1 MIAQLI
7 WIAVVYAS
15 AAVIIHMVHN
25 RQHVRRTPQSGKRI
39 HYIFITRN
47 DESVVEGYIR
57 ALAFQALLTGKRLQ
71 ATFMDDDSND
81 GTLRIVSKMAA
92 SGCSIDLAT
101 SMYSL
106 RASDELQNEGIVVDL
121 RLSSKKDDSVVSFWE
136 SRK

>member
-7 WIAVVYAS
+7 WIAVAYAS
-15 AAVIIHMVHN
+15 AAVMIHMVHN
-25 RQHVRRTPQSGKRI
+25 RQQVRRTPQIGKRI

-71 ATFMDDDSND
+71 ATFMDDSSND
-81 GTLRIVSKMAA
+81 GTLRIVSTMAA

-106 RASDELQNEGIVVDL
+106 RTSDELQNEGIVVDL
-121 RLSSKKDDSVVSFWE
+121 RLSSKKDDSVVSFWD